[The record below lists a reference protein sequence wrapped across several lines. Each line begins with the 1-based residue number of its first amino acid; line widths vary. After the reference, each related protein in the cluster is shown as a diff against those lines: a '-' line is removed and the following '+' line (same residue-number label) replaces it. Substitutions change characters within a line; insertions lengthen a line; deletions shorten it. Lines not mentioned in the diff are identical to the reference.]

1 MKQLPGGGKGVIL
14 MGLADKDEL
23 AAAAV
28 INHPEVKIIGKSGAK
43 EQVLKLS
50 GETLQDC
57 FGKRARAGQRLQ
69 SRIKPIRFESPRP
82 DSN

>member
-1 MKQLPGGGKGVIL
+1 
-14 MGLADKDEL
+14 
-23 AAAAV
+23 V